1 MQTRIPCFQCRFF
14 FPKADFTSS
23 YFHLTRSWCASL
35 QNLYLS
41 VPRLSHTHMKASR
54 TKIRIS
60 MPSCSTQ
67 TPKITQEINCII
79 IWRWS
84 SKSNSTYSW
93 ELYHAVQYSLL
104 CYVQSLFILLT
115 TVWPF
120 HTNLPPFPTPGG
132 IGCDIKLPW
141 KTECC
146 VGHLAIENKDIARL
160 QEKNLPWSITW
171 FRKSGSVVAQL
182 STHHTSY
189 IWKTMVVWMTLAYQN
204 LSSTE
209 PSMMENTDWTDVHW

>member
-1 MQTRIPCFQCRFF
+1 M
-14 FPKADFTSS
+14 
-23 YFHLTRSWCASL
+23 L
-35 QNLYLS
+35 
-41 VPRLSHTHMKASR
+41 
-54 TKIRIS
+54 
-60 MPSCSTQ
+60 
-67 TPKITQEINCII
+67 
-79 IWRWS
+79 
-84 SKSNSTYSW
+84 
-93 ELYHAVQYSLL
+93 YSLL

-209 PSMMENTDWTDVHW
+209 PSMNRCTLINHKYTCKDLFFWWYPRTEETKTGFSKTEHVHVFSNLHRTSTHLTNS